1 MGIAYGSDTETARQL
16 IEQVLQEHPEVLDDP
31 TPLVTFESFGNS
43 TLDFVV
49 RCYLAKLD
57 NRLQTI
63 HELHTAIDQAFR
75 KAHIELAF
83 PQRDIH
89 VRSGMELPSDSKR

>member
-1 MGIAYGSDTETARQL
+1 
-16 IEQVLQEHPEVLDDP
+16 VLHEHPEVLDDP
-31 TPLVTFESFGNS
+31 KPMVTFEGFGES
-43 TLDFVV
+43 SLDLVV

-63 HELHTAIDQAFR
+63 HDLHTAIDRAFR
-75 KAHIELAF
+75 EARIEIAF

-89 VRSGMELPSDSKR
+89 VRSGENLLTKEHLGDRNGSP